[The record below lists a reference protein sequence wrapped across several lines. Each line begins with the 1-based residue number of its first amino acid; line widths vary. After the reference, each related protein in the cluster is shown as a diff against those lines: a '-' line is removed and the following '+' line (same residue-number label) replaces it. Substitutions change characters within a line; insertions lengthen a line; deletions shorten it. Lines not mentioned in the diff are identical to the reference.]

1 MRLDRPCSL
10 SPPQRWLRTS
20 ALALFLA
27 AASISTAHA
36 EAESAWGLSG
46 FGTVG
51 LTSQS
56 GGSGWGFMRNGNQ
69 PGATSSTSFTSDS
82 RAGVQVNWSS
92 GAQWEA
98 AVQAV
103 GFQRPPGTPLSESI
117 EWAYAAYR
125 LGPNTRIRVGRTSPD
140 IFLFAD
146 SRNVGYALPWARPPV
161 DFYGFSPVSSLDGID
176 LEHRWTS
183 GDANWRGRVATGSF
197 DSSSSSSTGERY
209 PLHGRDVW
217 ALSLAREQGGLLLK
231 ASYLRTR
238 LKADLGPD
246 IQQLRAGLDQL
257 PDIPVPGLAD
267 AIDPLRQNLWA
278 GGPGSYLALAAQYD
292 TGPWTI
298 ITEGS
303 NLRVPNSPLDARR
316 GYASVSYRLGEVSYY
331 GLVSRVAPRRA
342 AASTP
347 DLVTPLTP
355 VIGPQGAQQAQVLA
369 GYAAAAGALSR
380 YDQSTVGIGMRWDMS
395 PTTAL
400 KIQADRFK
408 VHPAGGAGWRNSSA
422 QPTQGTLLTVLVDFV
437 WGQ

>member
-1 MRLDRPCSL
+1 MRLYRL
-10 SPPQRWLRTS
+10 RSPGTPQRWLRQS
-20 ALALFLA
+20 ALALSLA
-27 AASISTAHA
+27 AGSIPAAYA
-36 EAESAWGLSG
+36 EAESTWSSSG

-56 GGSGWGFMRNGNQ
+56 AGSGWGFMRNGSQ
-69 PGATSSTSFTSDS
+69 PGATSSTSLTSDS
-82 RAGVQVNWSS
+82 RAGVQLNWSS
-92 GAQWEA
+92 GALWEG

-103 GFQRPPGTPLSESI
+103 GYKRPPGTPLSESI

-125 LGPNTRIRVGRTSPD
+125 LGPNTRVRVGRTSPD

-146 SRNVGYALPWARPPV
+146 SRNVGYALPWVRPPV
-161 DFYGFSPVSSLDGID
+161 DFYGFSPVSSLDGVD

-183 GDANWRGRVATGSF
+183 VDANWRARVATGAF
-197 DSSSSSSTGERY
+197 DSSSSSSAGERY
-209 PLHGRDVW
+209 SLHGRDVW
-217 ALSLAREQGGLLLK
+217 ALSLSREQGGLLLK

-238 LKADLGPD
+238 LKADVGPD

-257 PDIPVPGLAD
+257 AAIPVAGLAD
-267 AIDPLRQNLWA
+267 AIEPLRQNLWA
-278 GGPGSYLALAAQYD
+278 GGLGSYTALAAQYD

-298 ITEGS
+298 VSEGS
-303 NLRVPNSPLDARR
+303 ILMVPNSPLDARR
-316 GYASVSYRLGEVSYY
+316 GYASVSYRLGDVSYY
-331 GLVSRVAPRRA
+331 GLVSRVSPRRA

-355 VIGPQGAQQAQVLA
+355 VIGALGAQQAQILA
-369 GYAAAAGALSR
+369 GYAGAAGAMSR
-380 YDQSTVGIGMRWDMS
+380 YDQSTVGIGLRWDIF

-408 VHPAGGAGWRNSSA
+408 VHPMGGAGWRNSDA
-422 QPTQGTLLTVLVDFV
+422 QPTQGTLVTLLVDFV